1 MSDESDESEGD
12 EVIVSEGEEQ
22 EEVDESAFEK
32 LIMSA
37 LEQSRYRPSLL
48 SWSICQC

>member
-1 MSDESDESEGD
+1 MADESDESED
-12 EVIVSEGEEQ
+12 DVVLVSEGEEQ

-37 LEQSRYRPSLL
+37 LEQLRYV
-48 SWSICQC
+48 